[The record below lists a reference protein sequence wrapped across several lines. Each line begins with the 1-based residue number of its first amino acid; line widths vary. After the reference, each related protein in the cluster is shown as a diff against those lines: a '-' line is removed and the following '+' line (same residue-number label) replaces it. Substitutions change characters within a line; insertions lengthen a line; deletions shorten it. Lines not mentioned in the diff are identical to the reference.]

1 MMEKAIEKI
10 NTEMQKNANDPYT
23 EIIGQYVIDR
33 CADPDVA
40 GKVMQNGK
48 TLKGAMEAI
57 TKRAQSQCHG
67 NVAVLMPAAVFGE
80 VDKYFGIT
88 TDEAAQAAAM
98 YAAAGGTGAIPQ
110 RPAEPKSN
118 VIKLDLESFL

>member
-1 MMEKAIEKI
+1 
-10 NTEMQKNANDPYT
+10 
-23 EIIGQYVIDR
+23 
-33 CADPDVA
+33 
-40 GKVMQNGK
+40 
-48 TLKGAMEAI
+48 MEAI
-57 TKRAQSQCHG
+57 TKRARSQCHG

-110 RPAEPKSN
+110 RPAAPKSN